1 MLRTA
6 WASRGPAAMVRLGA
20 GTDDRGAGRVAGG
33 WAAGDALTSAGTS
46 TMLASTVNNRSPSRR
61 AWIEAS
67 TRTPSDRRLLRSGIA
82 VSAAGALVSRVRGPT
97 GTELLESLRRAR
109 QPVDDLGIAFTP
121 GPGADDISGRED
133 RRPDQLHES
142 SLAPSKRR
150 RSEEMPALPAV
161 RPATPP
167 AIRPALRALSLGSA
181 SLSALPEPTPLAATS
196 PVMLSS
202 ESLTVSRTRS
212 SRFLRL
218 KSLISSPSV
227 IAFVT
232 PSRSP

>member
-6 WASRGPAAMVRLGA
+6 WASRGPATIVRLGA
-20 GTDDRGAGRVAGG
+20 GTDDRGGGRVAAG

-46 TMLASTVNNRSPSRR
+46 TMLASTVNSRRPSRR

-97 GTELLESLRRAR
+97 GTEVLESLRRAR

-133 RRPDQLHES
+133 RRPDQPHES
-142 SLAPSKRR
+142 SVAPSKRR

-161 RPATPP
+161 SPATPP

-181 SLSALPEPTPLAATS
+181 SLSALPEPTPPAT
-196 PVMLSS
+196 PSS
-202 ESLTVSRTRS
+202 DSLTVSRRRS
-212 SRFLRL
+212 NLLLRL
-218 KSLISSPSV
+218 KSFISSPRS
-227 IAFVT
+227 
-232 PSRSP
+232 SRS